1 MNLEQVEEWV
11 CGASCSLERLAR
23 ERPKET
29 IPLANVKILTK
40 LLSCLRPCWTF
51 WVAGQ
56 GGIAGRIMAWSR
68 WGMRK
73 SRVVMRTCLE
83 RCLRRGGEL
92 MTSVPMAVNGISGCP
107 R

>member
-73 SRVVMRTCLE
+73 SLY
-83 RCLRRGGEL
+83 LL
-92 MTSVPMAVNGISGCP
+92 LNAAVTLKVKVYSKEIIESHGPNVF
-107 R
+107 